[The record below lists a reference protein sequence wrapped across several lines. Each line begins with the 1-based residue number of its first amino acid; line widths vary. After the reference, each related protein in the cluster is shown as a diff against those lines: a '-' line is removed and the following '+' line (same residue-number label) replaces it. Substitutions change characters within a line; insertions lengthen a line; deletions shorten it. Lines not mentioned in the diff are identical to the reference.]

1 MGYTD
6 TRQRD
11 SIVLVA
17 LLAAALLGGCT
28 GGGTGD
34 APDTGATDAPPATGA
49 TTVMRIY
56 HAGSLAVPFEA
67 LETSFEAAHPGVDI
81 QREAA
86 GSVKCVRK
94 MTELGKTPDVL
105 ATADYSLIP
114 SMAIP
119 DHASWY
125 AAFAT
130 NELVIAYN
138 QMSVY
143 RNEITAD
150 NWFEVLRRPDVKFG
164 FSNPNDDPCGYRA
177 TMINLLAE
185 SHYGDDAIF
194 DDLIAANVAFTVE
207 NDTVIA
213 VPESEAFAPNTDK
226 VLIRSMETELLAALE
241 SGEIDYFFIYRSV
254 AVQHHLDF
262 IELPREI
269 NLGAAEHDGFYMKYS
284 LRQSTGTVVTAKP
297 IVYGVTIPDKAAH
310 PELATQF
317 LALLLGEEG
326 QKAFADLGQPPIVPP
341 LASDPG
347 KLPQELRPLVR
358 AEKK

>member
-1 MGYTD
+1 MR
-6 TRQRD
+6 TRD
-11 SIVLVA
+11 AEVLVA
-17 LLAAALLGGCT
+17 LLTVVLLVGCT
-28 GGGTGD
+28 GNGTGD
-34 APDTGATDAPPATGA
+34 APGTETSDAPSGTGG
-49 TTVMRIY
+49 TTVLSIY

-67 LETSFEAAHPGVDI
+67 LEKTFEATHPGVDV
-81 QREAA
+81 QREAS

-114 SMAIP
+114 SMTIP

-138 QMSVY
+138 EKSKY
-143 RNEITAD
+143 RDEITSD

-185 SHYGDDAIF
+185 AHYMDDKIF
-194 DDLIAANVAFTVE
+194 EDLIASNVAFVVE
-207 NDTVIA
+207 NDAVVV
-213 VPESEAFAPNTDK
+213 VPESEAFDPNTKK

-241 SGEIDYFFIYRSV
+241 SGDIDYFFIYRSV
-254 AVQHHLDF
+254 AVQHHLEF

-269 NLGAAEHDGFYMKYS
+269 NLGAAEHGEFYKQYS
-284 LRQSTGTVVTAKP
+284 LKQATGKVVTAKP
-297 IVYGVTIPDKAAH
+297 IVYGVTIPDKSAH
-310 PELATQF
+310 KELATDF
-317 LALLLGEEG
+317 LELLLGEEG
-326 QKAFADLGQPPIVPP
+326 QKVFSELGQPPIMPP

-347 KLPQELRPLVR
+347 KLPAELRPLVR

>member
-1 MGYTD
+1 MD
-6 TRQRD
+6 VRPRE
-11 SIVLVA
+11 SIVIVALLVA
-17 LLAAALLGGCT
+17 LLLVGRT
-28 GGGTGD
+28 GARSGD
-34 APDTGATDAPPATGA
+34 A
-49 TTVMRIY
+49 TVLSIY

-67 LETSFEAAHPGVDI
+67 LEKAFETAYPGVDV

-119 DHASWY
+119 DHVSWY

-130 NELVIAYN
+130 NELVIAYDEK
-138 QMSVY
+138 SKY
-143 RNEITAD
+143 RDEITSN
-150 NWFEVLRRPDVKFG
+150 NWFEVLRRPDIKFG

-177 TMINLLAE
+177 TMINLMAE
-185 SHYGDDAIF
+185 AHYGDDSIF
-194 DDLIAANVAFTVE
+194 DDLIASNVAFTVE
-207 NDTVIA
+207 DDTMVV
-213 VPESEAFAPNTDK
+213 VPESEAFDPNNEK

-241 SGEIDYFFIYRSV
+241 SGDIDYFFIYRSV
-254 AVQHHLDF
+254 AVQHHLEF
-262 IELPREI
+262 IELPGEI
-269 NLGAAEHDGFYMKYS
+269 NLGAAEHGEFYIQYS
-284 LRQSTGTVVTAKP
+284 LQQATGNVVRAKP

-326 QKAFADLGQPPIVPP
+326 QKIFADLGQPPIVPS
-341 LASDPG
+341 LASDTG

-358 AEKK
+358 VPKKYGDDSG

>member
-1 MGYTD
+1 MDVG
-6 TRQRD
+6 QREN
-11 SIVLVA
+11 IALAVLLSMT
-17 LLAAALLGGCT
+17 LLAGCT
-28 GGGTGD
+28 SGGTGNVS
-34 APDTGATDAPPATGA
+34 GSGKTDAPPTTKG
-49 TTVMRIY
+49 TTVLSIY

-67 LETSFEAAHPGVDI
+67 LEKTFEALHPDIDI

-86 GSVKCVRK
+86 GSVKSVRK

-114 SMAIP
+114 SMTIP

-138 QMSVY
+138 EKSAY
-143 RNEITAD
+143 RDEITTD

-185 SHYGDDAIF
+185 THYRDDKIF
-194 DDLIAANVAFTVE
+194 KDLIASNVAFTVE
-207 NDTVIA
+207 NDTRVV
-213 VPESEAFAPNTDK
+213 VPKSEAFDPNTKK

-254 AVQHHLDF
+254 AIQHHLDF

-269 NLGAAEHDGFYMKYS
+269 NLGATEHGDFYMKYS
-284 LRQSTGTVVTAKP
+284 LQQATGKVVQAKP
-297 IVYGVTIPDKAAH
+297 IVYGVTIPDKAVH

-326 QKAFADLGQPPIVPP
+326 QKIFADLGQPPIVPP
-341 LASDPG
+341 MSSDPG
-347 KLPQELRPLVR
+347 KLPQELRPLVL
-358 AEKK
+358 AENK

>member
-1 MGYTD
+1 MT
-6 TRQRD
+6 
-11 SIVLVA
+11 
-17 LLAAALLGGCT
+17 LLAGCT
-28 GGGTGD
+28 GDGTPD
-34 APDTGATDAPPATGA
+34 APGSG
-49 TTVMRIY
+49 TTVLSIY

-67 LETSFEAAHPGVDI
+67 LEKSFEAAHPGIDV

-94 MTELGKTPDVL
+94 MTELGTTPDIL

-114 SMAIP
+114 SMTIP

-130 NELVIAYN
+130 NEVVIAYN
-138 QMSVY
+138 EKSAY
-143 RNEITAD
+143 RDEITKE
-150 NWFEVLRRPDVKFG
+150 NWFDVLRRPDVKFG

-185 SHYGDDAIF
+185 THYKDDKLF
-194 DDLIAANVAFTVE
+194 DDLIASNVAFTVE
-207 NDTVIA
+207 NDTMVV
-213 VPESEAFAPNTDK
+213 VPESEAFDPNTDK

-241 SGEIDYFFIYRSV
+241 SSEIDYFFIYRSV
-254 AVQHHLDF
+254 AVQHHLEF
-262 IELPREI
+262 IELPGEI
-269 NLGAAEHDGFYMKYS
+269 NLGSAEHGDFYMRYS
-284 LRQSTGTVVTAKP
+284 LQQSTGKVVRAKP
-297 IVYGVTIPDKAAH
+297 IVYGVTIPEKADH
-310 PELATQF
+310 PELASQF
-317 LALLLGEEG
+317 LTLLLGEEG
-326 QKAFADLGQPPIVPP
+326 QQVFTDLGQPPIVPP

>member
-1 MGYTD
+1 MD
-6 TRQRD
+6 VRQREN
-11 SIVLVA
+11 IVLAVLLSIT
-17 LLAAALLGGCT
+17 LLAGCT
-28 GGGTGD
+28 SDGTTN
-34 APDTGATDAPPATGA
+34 ALPTMKEKN
-49 TTVMRIY
+49 VLSIY

-67 LETSFEAAHPGVDI
+67 LERSFEAAHPDI
-81 QREAA
+81 DVQRETA
-86 GSVKCVRK
+86 GSVTCVRK

-114 SMAIP
+114 SMTIP

-130 NELVIAYN
+130 NEIVIAYN
-138 QMSVY
+138 KKS
-143 RNEITAD
+143 RHRDEITSD

-185 SHYGDDAIF
+185 SHYKDDSIF
-194 DDLIAANVAFTVE
+194 DDLIASNIAFTVE
-207 NDTVIA
+207 NNTMVV
-213 VPESEAFAPNTDK
+213 VPESEAFDPNTEK

-241 SGEIDYFFIYRSV
+241 SGDIDYFFIYRSV

-262 IELPREI
+262 IELPKEI
-269 NLGAAEHDGFYMKYS
+269 NLGAAEHGELYMHYS
-284 LRQSTGTVVTAKP
+284 LQQATGNVVRAKP

-310 PELATQF
+310 PELAAQF
-317 LALLLGEEG
+317 LVLLLGEEG
-326 QKAFADLGQPPIVPP
+326 QKVFVDQGQPPIVPS

-347 KLPQELRPLVR
+347 KLPQKLRPLVR